1 MRLIALLMTVM
12 VAACGRSED
21 RPAGDAY
28 LFDGPAPGPDAAAP
42 AEPLAIPDSAP
53 TVVFLGDSIGAG
65 LHLSEHLAFPSVL
78 QARLAQAGLPFHLI
92 SACESGR
99 TTAGGVTALE
109 WVMPR
114 NPALV
119 VIELGGND
127 GLRGVAL
134 ESIEK
139 NLRTMIERA
148 KAGGAK
154 VLLLGVRLPPNLGEY
169 GAEFD
174 ALYPALAK
182 EYAIAFEPSFM
193 RDVGAVPAMNLAD
206 GLHPTAEGHE
216 RLADNVEVALRVALE
231 GVARR

>member
-1 MRLIALLMTVM
+1 MRLTALLLTVLLT
-12 VAACGRSED
+12 ACGNSESEPERD
-21 RPAGDAY
+21 SY
-28 LFDGPAPGPDAAAP
+28 LLDGPAPGADTTAP
-42 AEPLAIPDSAP
+42 AERLAIPDSAP

-65 LHLSEHLAFPSVL
+65 LHLPEHQAFPSVL
-78 QARLAQAGLPFHLI
+78 QARFVDAGLPFHLV
-92 SACESGR
+92 SSCESGR

-109 WVMPR
+109 WVMQR

-134 ESIEK
+134 ESVEK

-148 KAGGAK
+148 KSGDAK
-154 VLLLGVRLPPNLGEY
+154 VLLLGVALPPNLGEY
-169 GAEFD
+169 GTEFA
-174 ALYPALAK
+174 ALYPKLAK
-182 EYAIAFEPSFM
+182 EYELVFEPNFM

-231 GVARR
+231 RVTRR

>member
-1 MRLIALLMTVM
+1 MRLTALLMTVM
-12 VAACGRSED
+12 AAACGPRESK
-21 RPAGDAY
+21 PTGDAY
-28 LFDGPAPGPDAAAP
+28 LLDGPAPGPDATAP
-42 AEPLAIPDSAP
+42 AETLSIPDSAP

-65 LHLSEHLAFPSVL
+65 LHLPEHQAFPSVL
-78 QARLAQAGLPFHLI
+78 QARLARADLPFHLV
-92 SACESGR
+92 SSCESGR

-109 WVMPR
+109 WVMQR

-134 ESIEK
+134 ESVEK

-148 KAGGAK
+148 KAGDAN
-154 VLLLGVRLPPNLGEY
+154 VLLLGVMLPPNLGEY

-182 EYAIAFEPSFM
+182 EYDVAFEPHFM
-193 RDVGAVPAMNLAD
+193 REVGGVPKMNLAD
-206 GLHPTAEGHE
+206 GLHPTPEGHE
-216 RLADNVEVALRVALE
+216 RLADNVEPALRAVLE
-231 GVARR
+231 RVTR